1 MSDRFF
7 RAHAVDIMQKLITEF
22 DLKPYMAAGIM
33 GNLGHESG
41 GLTELREIGQPEG
54 RGGYGWAQ
62 WTGPRART
70 FLSWC
75 IQHSFDWHSIDGN
88 LGYLIHELGNDHN
101 TVSALLKTQNL
112 EAATISF
119 ERNYER
125 AGIINMSSRLYW
137 ASIAYSVWNYH
148 SSAIA

>member
-1 MSDRFF
+1 MSDKFF
-7 RAHAVDIMQKLITEF
+7 RDHAVEIMQKLMTAF
-22 DLKPYMAAGIM
+22 DLEAYMAAGIM

-41 GLTELREIGQPEG
+41 GLTELREIGQPDG

-75 IQHSFDWHSIDGN
+75 TLSGFDWHSVDGN
-88 LGYLIHELGNDHN
+88 LGYLIHELEHDHN
-101 TVSALLKTQNL
+101 TIPALLKTKDI
-112 EAATISF
+112 ESAAISF

-125 AGIINMSSRLYW
+125 AGVINMHSRLHW
-137 ASIAYSVWNYH
+137 ANIAYSVWNYH